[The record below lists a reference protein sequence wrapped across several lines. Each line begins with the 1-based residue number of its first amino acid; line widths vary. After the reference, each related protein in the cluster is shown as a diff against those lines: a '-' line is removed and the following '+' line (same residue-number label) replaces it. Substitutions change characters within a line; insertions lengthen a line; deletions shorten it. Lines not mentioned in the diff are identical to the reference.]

1 MGNKEFTSWDSL
13 FKYLEEQV
21 EVNINKI
28 GEEIK
33 SVLRNNVRV
42 LWYERPFT
50 PQYYSRTY
58 ELIDSIS
65 LKRAKKTALGT
76 YECEIYFDTDKINP
90 YPSENGE
97 WSKHQSITDDEDVSE
112 FIPLWVEE
120 GENSPLF
127 SYEGV
132 YPVRETKDFLE
143 EDKYLKNRMK
153 ELLED
158 KGFICV

>member
-76 YECEIYFDTDKINP
+76 YEQNLK
-90 YPSENGE
+90 S
-97 WSKHQSITDDEDVSE
+97 
-112 FIPLWVEE
+112 
-120 GENSPLF
+120 
-127 SYEGV
+127 
-132 YPVRETKDFLE
+132 VRVLYSHGLHTIH
-143 EDKYLKNRMK
+143 
-153 ELLED
+153 LLVWHS
-158 KGFICV
+158 F